1 MMYGWFEWRGLRASR
16 QGWTPWT
23 LQDRQGR
30 ESADASFDLLFFLE
44 EGCDCSYHLQG
55 RLVTGLEYHGDPIL
69 ITHYEVKAGQNLPAS
84 PDDPLYFRQ
93 YFLTCDLTF
102 IFTIA
107 LPALIQALDDITG
120 QSLHF
125 RPILIFSST
134 FDSFYWWS
142 WCGQSELHNVKN
154 FAEILIWAVSSMVTL

>member
-1 MMYGWFEWRGLRASR
+1 MIKYIKCTLIPSLRMMYGWFEWRGLRASR

-55 RLVTGLEYHGDPIL
+55 RLVTGLEYHGDQVL
-69 ITHYEVKAGQNLPAS
+69 ITQFEVKAGQNLPAS

-93 YFLTCDLTF
+93 HFFTFELTF
-102 IFTIA
+102 IFI
-107 LPALIQALDDITG
+107 LLL
-120 QSLHF
+120 F
-125 RPILIFSST
+125 RRWTTLQGKACTSVQYYSFHPHLTPFIVLMILE
-134 FDSFYWWS
+134 WS
-142 WCGQSELHNVKN
+142 
-154 FAEILIWAVSSMVTL
+154 IRVT

>member
-16 QGWTPWT
+16 QGWTLWT

-55 RLVTGLEYHGDPIL
+55 RLVTGLEYHGDQVL
-69 ITHYEVKAGQNLPAS
+69 ITHYEVKAGQNLSAS

-93 YFLTCDLTF
+93 HFLTCDLTF
-102 IFTIA
+102 IFTSA
-107 LPALIQALDDITG
+107 LPPLIWALDDITG

-134 FDSFYWWS
+134 FDSFY
-142 WCGQSELHNVKN
+142 CIDDPGVVNQSYIMSN
-154 FAEILIWAVSSMVTL
+154 ILQKRRSEQLPQR